1 MGKIYCL
8 IGKSASGKDTVYR
21 KITELRPDLGSYVMY
36 TTRQM
41 RDGEIQGKNYFFV
54 NEDRLKHFEEEGKL
68 IESRTY
74 STVYGPWIY
83 ATVDDGQID
92 LGKRD
97 YIMTGT
103 LQSFEALKGFYGS
116 ENVVP
121 VYIELDDGVRLQ
133 RALNREMSGEHP
145 KYKEL
150 CRRFIADCDDFS
162 DDKIKAAGIVKR
174 FYNDD
179 LNKCVDEIIKTFGL

>member
-8 IGKSASGKDTVYR
+8 IGKSASGKDSVYK
-21 KITELRPDLGSYVMY
+21 KIMELRPELRSYVMY

-41 RDGEIQGKNYFFV
+41 RNGEVQGKNYFFV
-54 NEDRLKHFEEEGKL
+54 NEERLKQFADEGRL

-74 STVYGPWIY
+74 NTVYGPWIY
-83 ATVDDGQID
+83 ATVDDGHTD
-92 LGKRD
+92 LERHD
-97 YIMTGT
+97 YVMTGT
-103 LQSFEALKGFYGS
+103 LQSFEALKNFYG
-116 ENVVP
+116 EDKVVP

-133 RALNREMSGEHP
+133 RALTREMSEKQP

-150 CRRFIADCDDFS
+150 CRRFIADCDDFAE
-162 DDKIKAAGIVKR
+162 DKIKAAGIVKR

-179 LNKCVDEIIKTFGL
+179 LNKCVNEIIETFGL

>member
-8 IGKSASGKDTVYR
+8 IGKSASGKDSVYR
-21 KITELRPDLGSYVMY
+21 RITELRPKLGKYVMY
-36 TTRQM
+36 TTRTM
-41 RDGEIQGKNYFFV
+41 REGEKQGQSYFFT
-54 NEDRLKHFEEEGKL
+54 NEDRLKGFAAEGKL

-74 STVYGPWIY
+74 DTVYGPWTY

-92 LGKRD
+92 LKLRD

-103 LQSFEALKGFYGS
+103 LQSLKALKAYYGD

-133 RALNREMSGEHP
+133 RALTREMSEKNP
-145 KYKEL
+145 RYKEL
-150 CRRFIADCDDFS
+150 CRRFIADCDDFAE
-162 DDKIKAAGIVKR
+162 DRIKAAGIVKR
-174 FYNDD
+174 FYNDE
-179 LNKCVDEIIKTFGL
+179 LNKCVDDIIETFKL